1 MQSQINYDN
10 FEQNRD
16 LLQLSMRFAKLSDRK
31 REILKILAEKDY
43 ITNKE
48 IASVIGCSHS
58 ITSSLLAMLRN
69 EQWIDSETHGRNAY
83 WFFVDDSVKPFVLW
97 ERAQIKIIQ

>member
-1 MQSQINYDN
+1 MQSQINYDRL
-10 FEQNRD
+10 EQNRE

-31 REILKILAEKDY
+31 RKILKILAEKDY

-48 IASVIGCSHS
+48 IALAIGCTHS
-58 ITSSLLAMLRN
+58 ITSSLLAMLRT
-69 EQWIDSETHGRNAY
+69 EGWVESETHGRNAY

-97 ERAQIKIIQ
+97 ERSQAQTID